1 MPLPPPRKS
10 RIGLQELGQ
19 DILPRDQQT
28 PEVLAAFQKDEI
40 EKWWPIIAAAGGS
53 LSDIETTMAMT
64 AKDASARS
72 NLPEGHEGFPQC
84 RPLVIQCAKFRL
96 TLLL

>member
-1 MPLPPPRKS
+1 MPPLPPPRKS

-19 DILPRDQQT
+19 DIPPRDQQT

-72 NLPEGHEGFPQC
+72 NLPE
-84 RPLVIQCAKFRL
+84 RPRRISAVPAARNSMREV
-96 TLLL
+96 

>member
-40 EKWWPIIAAAGGS
+40 EKW
-53 LSDIETTMAMT
+53 
-64 AKDASARS
+64 
-72 NLPEGHEGFPQC
+72 
-84 RPLVIQCAKFRL
+84 
-96 TLLL
+96 